1 MVLILPMVVHRLKQA
16 SHFSDD
22 ETKRLMEADL
32 LKVTMSGSSGDRKPT
47 VSHLQALGEHTE
59 NHIFQT
65 VFVNVW

>member
-1 MVLILPMVVHRLKQA
+1 MAAHHLKQV

-22 ETKRLMEADL
+22 ETKRLMEVDL
-32 LKVTMSGSSGDRKPT
+32 LKVTMSESSGVGKPT
-47 VSHLQALGEHTE
+47 ASHLRALGEHAG

>member
-1 MVLILPMVVHRLKQA
+1 MMKL
-16 SHFSDD
+16 
-22 ETKRLMEADL
+22 RLMEVDL

-47 VSHLQALGEHTE
+47 VSQLQALSEHVG